1 LNKIAEPELAAKARW
16 VISTQLI
23 LSIIIALFFLI
34 KGAWQAGAAL
44 YGGLASLCITL
55 LLLWAVKRA
64 SQTAQDNPGKGI
76 RMLYVSAAQRFLLA
90 MVLLAMGI
98 AVFKLDPLAV
108 IAGFVFTQLSYWVG
122 ARVKSP

>member
-1 LNKIAEPELAAKARW
+1 
-16 VISTQLI
+16 
-23 LSIIIALFFLI
+23 
-34 KGAWQAGAAL
+34 
-44 YGGLASLCITL
+44 
-55 LLLWAVKRA
+55 
-64 SQTAQDNPGKGI
+64 
-76 RMLYVSAAQRFLLA
+76 